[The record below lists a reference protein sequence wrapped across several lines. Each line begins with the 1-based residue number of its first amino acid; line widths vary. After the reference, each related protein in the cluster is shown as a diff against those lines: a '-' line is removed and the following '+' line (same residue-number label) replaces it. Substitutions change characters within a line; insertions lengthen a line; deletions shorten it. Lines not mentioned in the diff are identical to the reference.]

1 MKAFEEWWDKPLTGI
16 EARAEEIL
24 SSVSSEERA
33 SVLARHTWRAAL
45 EWLRDNEDAY
55 CCGDY
60 DAVGDWT
67 ECPKDT
73 VIKQELEDE

>member
-1 MKAFEEWWDKPLTGI
+1 MRGFEEWRDKNAVSGRSHKAD
-16 EARAEEIL
+16 AR
-24 SSVSSEERA
+24 V
-33 SVLARHTWRAAL
+33 WRAAL

-55 CCGDY
+55 CCGDC